1 MGRAR
6 SRALVGPRG
15 ATRRN
20 ERADGG
26 AAARGHDGL
35 LDVVQ
40 EELLDGDVVV
50 RHGDEA
56 ELVGRV
62 AAVVELARL
71 DEVEHLA
78 EAPRGLGVAPVW
90 KSTTG
95 LGRPDQPLKFSSSVK
110 SKSIRL
116 IFGRIDCSRRVL
128 EAQRTC
134 VCQNVRT
141 RSH

>member
-1 MGRAR
+1 MA
-6 SRALVGPRG
+6 
-15 ATRRN
+15 
-20 ERADGG
+20 
-26 AAARGHDGL
+26 
-35 LDVVQ
+35 Q

-95 LGRPDQPLKFSSSVK
+95 FGRPHQTLQLSSSVK

-134 VCQNVRT
+134 LCQNIRI

>member
-1 MGRAR
+1 MGRLPLACSRRPAR
-6 SRALVGPRG
+6 R
-15 ATRRN
+15 RRN

-95 LGRPDQPLKFSSSVK
+95 LGRPHQTLQFSSSVK

-116 IFGRIDCSRRVL
+116 IFGRIDCSRQVL
-128 EAQRTC
+128 EAHRKC
-134 VCQNVRT
+134 LGQNIRI
-141 RSH
+141 RAH

>member
-1 MGRAR
+1 MGRLPLACSRRPAR
-6 SRALVGPRG
+6 R
-15 ATRRN
+15 RRN

-78 EAPRGLGVAPVW
+78 EAPRGLGVAPAW
-90 KSTTG
+90 KSTAG
-95 LGRPDQPLKFSSSVK
+95 LGRPDQTLQFSSSVT

-116 IFGRIDCSRRVL
+116 IFRRIDGSRRVL

-134 VCQNVRT
+134 SCQNIRI
-141 RSH
+141 RSP